1 MGAWDV
7 GPFDNDHASD
17 FASAVRH
24 CSSPEARQDLF
35 TITFGAFMDM
45 PDAHPE
51 LIRMEDGYELPSI
64 IEEVI
69 ASAAWI
75 ADTATGDT
83 GWINTAYARGVNR
96 ITNELNPYPEI
107 GEVSGHM
114 VANAHTALSRA
125 LRLMHRAHIGSAWCE
140 PAEQIT
146 VTLRGAMG

>member
-7 GPFDNDHASD
+7 GPFDNDHAAD
-17 FASAVRH
+17 FASSVQH

-35 TITFGAFMDM
+35 MITFGAFMDM
-45 PDAHPE
+45 PDTHPD
-51 LIRMEDGYELPSI
+51 LIQMEDGYELPSI

-75 ADTATGDT
+75 ADTVTGDT
-83 GWINTAYARGVNR
+83 GWINTPYARGVDR
-96 ITNELNPYPEI
+96 DTNELNPYPEI

-114 VANAHTALSRA
+114 VANAHAALAKA
-125 LRLMHRAHIGSAWCE
+125 LRLMRRVNIGSAWCD
-140 PAEQIT
+140 PAEHIA